1 MVTTPTSPRVSAER
15 NPSELPARRSKPR
28 RALAKGAKLV
38 AVIVAGV
45 ALAAASAVAI
55 GRVTF
60 DRQMSR
66 DVEDLFATSNDVQP
80 IVLTEAD
87 LVALPEPVQRWLR
100 YSQVVGTERPIT
112 VRLKQEGEF
121 RLGEGRGW
129 MPFEAEQYFTTDPPG
144 FVWIVSM
151 RMFPLVTVAGRDR
164 YVEGESSIRMRLLSL
179 VPVADDSGPKLD
191 QGALLRYL
199 GEVSWFPAAAV
210 SPYISWEGID
220 AGSARA
226 TISYG
231 GATGSATFLFDQQG
245 RLTEVVAQ
253 RYNSS
258 KDRLETWSA
267 PTHAYGEI
275 GGVRF
280 GVEGEAIWKY
290 ETGDFSYIRLR
301 ITEIEYNRPA
311 RY

>member
-1 MVTTPTSPRVSAER
+1 MVATLTDPRVSTER
-15 NPSELPARRSKPR
+15 DPSDRLER
-28 RALAKGAKLV
+28 RASSGSALTKRVTIAAV
-38 AVIVAGV
+38 AVAGV
-45 ALAAASAVAI
+45 ALVVASTVAI
-55 GRVTF
+55 GRATF
-60 DRQMSR
+60 DREMSR
-66 DVEDLFATSNDVQP
+66 DVTDLFAASIDGQP
-80 IVLTEAD
+80 TVLTEAD
-87 LVALPEPVQRWLR
+87 LAALPEPVQRWLR
-100 YSQVVGTERPIT
+100 YSQVVGTERPVA

-121 RLGEGRGW
+121 RLGEGRDW

-151 RMFPLVTVAGRDR
+151 RMFPLVTVTGRDR

-179 VPVADDSGPKLD
+179 LPVADESGSKLD

-199 GEVSWFPAAAV
+199 GEMPWFPAAAV
-210 SPYISWEGID
+210 SPYITWEGID
-220 AGSARA
+220 ASSARA

-231 GATGSATFLFDQQG
+231 GVTGSATFLFDQEG

-280 GVEGEAIWKY
+280 GVEGEAIWRY

-301 ITEIEYNRPA
+301 ITEVEYNRPV